1 MEPGLSNIELKEAQA
16 SSSSYYNK
24 ERSDSSTW
32 RHLSIP
38 KTIRKTYRK
47 LQESRSRRRN
57 FTFRRDAHSKTVSRT
72 PWQMHPEATAA
83 SASHV
88 RDMRWSSS
96 HNYPSHSRLHTPFFS
111 FCTLSLPPS
120 LWLISFKDPPLLVL
134 PSSCYRQKKCPPL
147 LTNLKRHTKHSSPSL
162 ARKGATKNH

>member
-1 MEPGLSNIELKEAQA
+1 MEPGLSNIELNEAQA

-38 KTIRKTYRK
+38 KTIRKRYRK
-47 LQESRSRRRN
+47 LQESGSRRRN
-57 FTFRRDAHSKTVSRT
+57 FTFRQDARSRTVSRT

-96 HNYPSHSRLHTPFFS
+96 HNYPSHSRLHTFPPLLHS
-111 FCTLSLPPS
+111 LPLSLPPS
-120 LWLISFKDPPLLVL
+120 LWLISFKIF
-134 PSSCYRQKKCPPL
+134 PSSCYRQQNVHHYSPISSTTQSTVL
-147 LTNLKRHTKHSSPSL
+147 LSL